1 VSELATPK
9 VTDLTTKP
17 AVRELDG
24 SLVHGLAWTAG
35 VKWAAQGLSW
45 LSTLLVARLLSPD
58 DYGLVGMATVYLGMV
73 TLLTEFGVG
82 TTIVTLRE
90 LDEDHIA
97 QLNGFAV
104 LLGLA
109 GSAVSCIAA
118 LPLGRFFHS
127 PRLPLVVIAMSATF
141 IISSFQSVP
150 AALLQ
155 KDLRFKL
162 LSLVDGTRVLVVS
175 VVTVILAWLGFHY
188 WTLVL
193 GALLSTLTATL
204 LILSRRTHR
213 LSWPRLSEIRHATR
227 FSWHILVSRISWY
240 AYSNSDFVVCGRVL
254 GQQVLGA
261 YSIAWNLANI
271 PVEKTTGVL
280 NSVTPALFAAVQKDH
295 ASIRRYLLNLTEAIA
310 LVTLP
315 LSVGLGLVAR
325 DFVLVVLGPRWEP
338 AIAPLQLLALYVSV
352 RSITPLIPIV
362 LNAIGESRFNMWN
375 NLAAAVVLPV
385 AFYMGSRIGSRGI
398 AAAWLVAYPLVALP
412 LYLRAFKKIALPWT
426 MYLGSLRA
434 ALSGTVAMVLALL
447 SVGRLIAEL
456 PHVQRLFIQIA
467 AGGAAYLA
475 VAGWMN
481 YQRRGALLKV
491 FRLLRSKK
499 LNPQ

>member
-1 VSELATPK
+1 VNDLAAQK
-9 VTDLTTKP
+9 ITDIETST
-17 AVRELDG
+17 AGRELDG

-45 LSTLLVARLLSPD
+45 FSTLLVARLLSPD

-90 LDEDHIA
+90 LDEIHIA

-109 GSAVSCIAA
+109 GFALSCIAA
-118 LPLGRFFHS
+118 VPLGRFFHS
-127 PRLPLVVIAMSATF
+127 SRLPLVVMAMSATF
-141 IISSFQSVP
+141 IIASFQSVP

-155 KDLRFKL
+155 RDLRFKL
-162 LSLVDGTRVLVVS
+162 LSLVDGTKVLVVS
-175 VVTVILAWLGFHY
+175 AVMVILAWLGFHY
-188 WTLVL
+188 WTLVI
-193 GALLSTLTATL
+193 GSLLSTLTATL

-213 LSWPRLSEIRHATR
+213 LSWPHFSEIRHATR

-280 NSVTPALFAAVQKDH
+280 NSVTPALFSAVQKDN
-295 ASIRRYLLNLTEAIA
+295 ASIRRYLLNLTEVIA

-362 LNAIGESRFNMWN
+362 LNSVGESRFNMWN
-375 NLAAAVVLPV
+375 NLVAAVVLPA
-385 AFYMGSRIGSRGI
+385 AFYMGSRSGSRGI
-398 AAAWLVAYPLVALP
+398 AAAWLVAYPLVAFP
-412 LYLRAFKKIALPWT
+412 LYFRAFQKIELPWT
-426 MYLGSLRA
+426 TYLGCLRA
-434 ALSGTVAMVLALL
+434 AIIGTLAMVLAVVSLP
-447 SVGRLIAEL
+447 RLISDSTHA
-456 PHVQRLFIQIA
+456 QRLAVQVL
-467 AGGAAYLA
+467 AGGAAYILA
-475 VAGWMN
+475 AGWMN

-491 FRLLRSKK
+491 FRLLRSTKS
-499 LNPQ
+499 